1 MAGLD
6 LLLLAALI
14 VLLLPVVILPWEG
27 RKVPVALYALIA
39 TAGVAASIARGGM
52 EAGLGS
58 AAAGALC
65 LIFTAAGIFA
75 LRENLRVQLLTGGH
89 IKLLAAGATWLG
101 LGGTIAMLLCA
112 FAVLFVMGTIEN
124 RKSIKRRPDF
134 STVVAITIVGLNI
147 QQSLFVI
154 S

>member
-6 LLLLAALI
+6 LVLLAGLI
-14 VLLLPVVILPWEG
+14 LLLLPVIILPWEG
-27 RKVPVALYALIA
+27 RKVPDPLYVFIAL
-39 TAGVAASIARGGM
+39 AGVAASVARDGTG
-52 EAGLGS
+52 AGLAS

-65 LIFTAAGIFA
+65 LVATAAAISA
-75 LRENLRVQLLTGGH
+75 LRENLRVQLVTGSH

-101 LGGTIAMLLCA
+101 LGGTIIMLLLA
-112 FAVLFVMGTIEN
+112 FAALFVIGAIEN
-124 RKSIKRRPDF
+124 RKSITRRPDF
-134 STVVAITIVGLNI
+134 STVAAITIAGLNI